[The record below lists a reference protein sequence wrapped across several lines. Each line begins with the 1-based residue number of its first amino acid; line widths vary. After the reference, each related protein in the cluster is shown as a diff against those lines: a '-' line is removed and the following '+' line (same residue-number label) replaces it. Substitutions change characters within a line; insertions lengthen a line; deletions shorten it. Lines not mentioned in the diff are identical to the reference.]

1 LQDGLS
7 FAVEVFDRD
16 KAVQFVDYHW
26 NLSTM
31 LKQSRGVGFR
41 LLALTELPDA
51 PGGNPRALPGSA
63 LNSAKPRSRAESN
76 ANRPASMDPL
86 SLTEPWTTT
95 DILNS
100 SRTRSAVPVRRLRE
114 ICF

>member
-1 LQDGLS
+1 MQDGLS

-31 LKQSRGVGFR
+31 LKQSREVGFR

-51 PGGNPRALPGSA
+51 PGGNPRALSGSA

-76 ANRPASMDPL
+76 ANRPAS
-86 SLTEPWTTT
+86 T
-95 DILNS
+95 DR
-100 SRTRSAVPVRRLRE
+100 SR
-114 ICF
+114 